1 MMWVGIGIVVIGIAF
16 FILVLLLIAPLNN
29 LAELLLSLR
38 KTTDKL
44 PEDVDQMVGQATE
57 ILKTSNQTLQDVN
70 EKLHTLSPLFYIAN
84 DIGEASHKLASTLTD
99 ASKTFQENTAET
111 KQLIQR
117 ENLEGLYGG
126 ATLGYLLW
134 KNKQK
139 RKRPF
144 SDV

>member
-1 MMWVGIGIVVIGIAF
+1 MLGQ
-16 FILVLLLIAPLNN
+16 
-29 LAELLLSLR
+29 
-38 KTTDKL
+38 TTEK
-44 PEDVDQMVGQATE
+44 
-57 ILKTSNQTLQDVN
+57 LKTINKTLQDVN